1 MFKSVKFSGLIL
13 AIGLVTGLLMFGRA
27 DTAYAQLPPPPTYTA
42 QQFQF
47 DCQQEAGEAR
57 DRCINYL
64 GGILDL
70 QRHIKNSGFD
80 GGLFCPPFFVSAE
93 QARQEYLKW
102 GEQNPYMIVGPPII
116 SVVQAFQQAYAC

>member
-1 MFKSVKFSGLIL
+1 MRKTYRLALVALALIL
-13 AIGLVTGLLMFGRA
+13 SLSIGPVPVA
-27 DTAYAQLPPPPTYTA
+27 NAQLPPPPTYQA

-47 DCQQEAGEAR
+47 DCQQEPGEAR

-80 GGLFCPPFFVSAE
+80 GGLFCPPFFLSAE
-93 QARQEYLKW
+93 KARQDYLKW
-102 GEQNPYMIVGPPII
+102 GEQNPYLVVGPPII
-116 SVVQAFQQAYAC
+116 SIVQAFQQAYAC